1 MFIDERLDI
10 ILMTDA
16 RIIIVVVVVAAA
28 DALHR
33 LHNPAALGEIKAKE
47 A

>member
-28 DALHR
+28 AALHR
-33 LHNPAALGEIKAKE
+33 LHNPAALGEIKGKE

>member
-16 RIIIVVVVVAAA
+16 QIIIIVVAAA
-28 DALHR
+28 MQLNSF
-33 LHNPAALGEIKAKE
+33 LP
-47 A
+47 